1 MSKETTCQIC
11 NKPFK
16 NLISLTNHLR
26 IHDTKSKDYFIKFF
40 TKEGDDICLVC
51 GNQTNFNFNTKRFSK
66 HCSRKCT
73 RNNPDV
79 IKLSVENR
87 SKTLED
93 NPEIMINAT
102 KKRKQTHADNPEIMK
117 DLHKKRLKT
126 LEDNPEIEEKRIKR
140 MSITHRNNYKL
151 LQENHSKETHCLYI
165 MEHQYKPIIKI
176 GLTLE
181 RQLIARTNRI
191 NNTFGVCKTVLLLK
205 GTYQR
210 IDELETYLH
219 DYFNDHC
226 KVQSKGK
233 GRTEWFDK
241 KIMEEAKLIASSKL
255 EQLLE
260 S

>member
-1 MSKETTCQIC
+1 MPKETTCQIC
-11 NKPFK
+11 NKSYK

-26 IHDTKSKDYFIKFF
+26 THNIKSKDYFIKFF
-40 TKEGDDICLVC
+40 TKEGDDICIMC
-51 GNQTNFNFNTKRFSK
+51 GNRTNFNFNTKRYNK
-66 HCSRKCT
+66 HCSYKCS
-73 RNNPDV
+73 RNNPEIV
-79 IKLSVENR
+79 KLCVEKR
-87 SKTLED
+87 LKTLED
-93 NPEIMINAT
+93 NPEIMINASR
-102 KKRKQTHADNPEIMK
+102 KRKQTFADNPEIMK

-126 LEDNPEIEEKRIKR
+126 IEDNPEIEERRIKR
-140 MSITHRNNYKL
+140 MSITQRNNYKL

-205 GTYQR
+205 GTYHR

-219 DYFNDHC
+219 DYFNEHC
-226 KVQSKGK
+226 KVQPSGK
-233 GRTEWFDK
+233 GRTEWFDI
-241 KIMEEAKLIASSKL
+241 KILAEAVELASAK
-255 EQLLE
+255 LLE